1 MSTDTHTTFE
11 SGAIRSSKRPRFDLI
26 PREALLGLAR
36 RLEYGAAKYGE
47 YNWQKGAFDADFR
60 RDTVN
65 HLMAHLLDY
74 QLNGNTS
81 EDNTGAILANAAF
94 LEYFETMQPLQ
105 KLRESYT
112 LKPKVRKPRG

>member
-65 HLMAHLLDY
+65 
-74 QLNGNTS
+74 TS

>member
-1 MSTDTHTTFE
+1 
-11 SGAIRSSKRPRFDLI
+11 
-26 PREALLGLAR
+26 
-36 RLEYGAAKYGE
+36 
-47 YNWQKGAFDADFR
+47 
-60 RDTVN
+60 
-65 HLMAHLLDY
+65 LMAHLLDY